1 MSSPNTPFLSSSEG
15 GSVAQRHRQPSAKR
29 GLAGAV
35 CGEAA
40 LGTITKSAASGISAS
55 SSAPSLIA
63 KTGKIEVIDSETG
76 EILSF
81 ERSESGAMVQA
92 KPSFEDGRQARYNLH
107 RAFKQV
113 EPKHRTASC
122 LWCVVSTEKTVQV
135 TLDEEFNRARY
146 NNLRVCARV
155 WTCPFCSAKIS
166 ERRAFELAGAMVVA
180 KAKGLKVALLTCTV
194 PHVVQEGLKTLC
206 TGLLKAWSRLVDD
219 RVGKG
224 IRADLGLVGTIRNI
238 EVTHGVNGWH
248 PHFHCLVFYKNA
260 VDLVEIES
268 RWSAHW
274 QHVCVKS
281 GLRRPSD
288 EHGLTLQN
296 GDYAA
301 AYVSKWGLEHEL
313 TKSMHKVGRKGG
325 RTPFDILRDYQ
336 SGEQKDENAQLFRE
350 FVAAFHGVR
359 QLVWSPKLK
368 NLLAV
373 EEITDEEMALHEDER
388 PTRLICEL
396 DGRQWKAVRSNH
408 RATLLALAEKAPTEI
423 PDFLEDLLRQERQ
436 RI

>member
-1 MSSPNTPFLSSSEG
+1 MG
-15 GSVAQRHRQPSAKR
+15 
-29 GLAGAV
+29 
-35 CGEAA
+35 
-40 LGTITKSAASGISAS
+40 AS
-55 SSAPSLIA
+55 SSAITLGVKSGEI
-63 KTGKIEVIDSETG
+63 KVIDPETG
-76 EILSF
+76 EILTY
-81 ERSESGAMVQA
+81 ERSESCAMVLA
-92 KPSFEDGRQARYNLH
+92 KPSFEDNRQARYNLH
-107 RAFKQV
+107 KAFRQV

-135 TLDEEFNRARY
+135 TLDEEFNRAKF

-166 ERRAFELAGAMVVA
+166 ERRAFELAGAMAVA

-206 TGLLKAWSRLVDD
+206 TGLLKAWTGFTSD
-219 RVGKG
+219 RIGKAV
-224 IRADLGLVGTIRNI
+224 RADLGLVGTIRNI
-238 EVTHGVNGWH
+238 EVTHGINGWH

-281 GLRRPSD
+281 GLRCPSD

-336 SGEQKDENAQLFRE
+336 SGEQKDENARLFRE

-396 DGRQWKAVRSNH
+396 DAGQWKAVRKDH
-408 RATLLALAEKAPTEI
+408 RATLLALAEKDPSSI
-423 PDFLEDLLRQERQ
+423 PDFLENIKDSK
-436 RI
+436 